1 MEKTDLNLNEERER
15 LLTFLF
21 RNRKIILSFSF
32 IVSVIAYGLSYLI
45 TPLYLSTAIVFPAAS
60 SSVSFSEQRN
70 TKASSMDFGEEEQ
83 AEQLVQIL
91 QSAQIK
97 DLIVEKYDLMKHYN
111 ISENDGYKYDK
122 LNTAYEGH
130 FSFERTRF
138 GSIKIDVLDRDPKL
152 AAEMANEIVSLI
164 DTVKNNIIRKR
175 TLPAFEITKRKKEQ
189 LENEINSLMNE
200 MDSLAKLGVV
210 SLDVR
215 SRLFQALV
223 DSKNPQEK
231 KELRQKIEI
240 NSLFGSTFDGLE
252 RKRNEKITKLEDFK
266 VAYEQAESD
275 AATDFSH
282 KFIVQKA
289 KVADKKDQPKRL
301 IITIIAAIGSF
312 IFIVFSLL
320 LIERYKE
327 LKLKS

>member
-1 MEKTDLNLNEERER
+1 MEQTDLNLNKERER

-21 RNRKIILSFSF
+21 RKRKIILSFSF
-32 IVSVIAYGLSYLI
+32 VASALAFSLSYLI
-45 TPLYLSTAIVFPAAS
+45 TPLYLSTAIIFPAAS

-97 DLIVEKYDLMKHYN
+97 DLIVEKFDLMKHYN
-111 ISENDGYKYDK
+111 ISESDGYKYDK
-122 LNTAYEGH
+122 LNKAYEGH

-152 AAEMANEIVSLI
+152 AARMANEIVSLI

-189 LENEINSLMNE
+189 LENEINTLLNE
-200 MDSLAKLGVV
+200 MDSLSKLGVV

-231 KELRQKIEI
+231 KLLQKKIEI
-240 NSLFGSTFDGLE
+240 NSLLGSTFDGLE

-282 KFIVQKA
+282 KFVVQRA
-289 KVADKKDQPKRL
+289 TVADKKDQPKRL

-320 LIERYKE
+320 LIDRYKE

>member
-1 MEKTDLNLNEERER
+1 MEQTDLNLNKERER

-21 RNRKIILSFSF
+21 RKRKIILSFSF
-32 IVSVIAYGLSYLI
+32 VASALAFSLSYLI
-45 TPLYLSTAIVFPAAS
+45 TPLYLSTAIIFPAAS

-97 DLIVEKYDLMKHYN
+97 DLIVEKFDLMKHYN
-111 ISENDGYKYDK
+111 ISESDGYKYDK
-122 LNTAYEGH
+122 LNKAYEGH

-152 AAEMANEIVSLI
+152 AARMANEIVSLI

-189 LENEINSLMNE
+189 LENEINALLNE
-200 MDSLAKLGVV
+200 MDSLSKLGVV

-231 KELRQKIEI
+231 KLLQKKIEI
-240 NSLFGSTFDGLE
+240 NSLLGSTFDGLE

-282 KFIVQKA
+282 KFVVQRA
-289 KVADKKDQPKRL
+289 TVADKKDQPKRL

-320 LIERYKE
+320 LIDRYKE

>member
-1 MEKTDLNLNEERER
+1 MEQTDLNLNKERER

-21 RNRKIILSFSF
+21 RKRKIILSFSF
-32 IVSVIAYGLSYLI
+32 VASAIAFGLSYLI
-45 TPLYLSTAIVFPAAS
+45 TPLYLSTAIIFPAAS

-97 DLIVEKYDLMKHYN
+97 DLIVEKFDLMKHYN
-111 ISENDGYKYDK
+111 ISESDGYKYDK
-122 LNTAYEGH
+122 LNKAYEGH

-152 AAEMANEIVSLI
+152 AARMANEIVSLI

-189 LENEINSLMNE
+189 LENEINALLNE
-200 MDSLAKLGVV
+200 MDSLSKLGVV

-231 KELRQKIEI
+231 KLLQKKIEI
-240 NSLFGSTFDGLE
+240 NSLLGSTFDGLE

-282 KFIVQKA
+282 KFVVQRA
-289 KVADKKDQPKRL
+289 TVADKKDQPKRL

-320 LIERYKE
+320 LIDRYKE

>member
-1 MEKTDLNLNEERER
+1 MEQTDLNLNKERER

-21 RNRKIILSFSF
+21 RKRKIILSFSF
-32 IVSVIAYGLSYLI
+32 VASALAFGLSYLI
-45 TPLYLSTAIVFPAAS
+45 TPLYLSTAIIFPAAS

-97 DLIVEKYDLMKHYN
+97 DLIVEKFDLMKHYN
-111 ISENDGYKYDK
+111 ISESDGYKYDK
-122 LNTAYEGH
+122 LNKAYEGH

-152 AAEMANEIVSLI
+152 AARMANEIVSLI
-164 DTVKNNIIRKR
+164 DTVKNNIIRNR

-189 LENEINSLMNE
+189 LENEINALLNE
-200 MDSLAKLGVV
+200 MDSLSKLGVV

-231 KELRQKIEI
+231 KLLQKKIEI
-240 NSLFGSTFDGLE
+240 NSLLGSTFDGLE

-282 KFIVQKA
+282 KFVVQRA
-289 KVADKKDQPKRL
+289 TVADKKDQPKRI

-320 LIERYKE
+320 IIDRYKE

>member
-1 MEKTDLNLNEERER
+1 MEQTDLNLNKERER

-21 RNRKIILSFSF
+21 RKRKIILSFSF
-32 IVSVIAYGLSYLI
+32 VASALAFGLSYLI
-45 TPLYLSTAIVFPAAS
+45 TPLYLSTAIIFPAAS

-97 DLIVEKYDLMKHYN
+97 DLIVEKFDLMKHYN
-111 ISENDGYKYDK
+111 ISESDGYKYDK
-122 LNTAYEGH
+122 LNKAYEGH

-152 AAEMANEIVSLI
+152 AARMANEIVSLI
-164 DTVKNNIIRKR
+164 DTVKNNIIRNR

-189 LENEINSLMNE
+189 LENEINALLNE
-200 MDSLAKLGVV
+200 MDSLSKLGVV

-231 KELRQKIEI
+231 KLLQKKIEI
-240 NSLFGSTFDGLE
+240 NSLLGSTFDGLE

-282 KFIVQKA
+282 KFVVQRA
-289 KVADKKDQPKRL
+289 TVADKKDQPKRL

-320 LIERYKE
+320 LIDRYKE

>member
-1 MEKTDLNLNEERER
+1 MEQTDLNLNKERER

-21 RNRKIILSFSF
+21 RKRKIILSFSF
-32 IVSVIAYGLSYLI
+32 VASALAFGLSYLI
-45 TPLYLSTAIVFPAAS
+45 TPLYLSTAIIFPAAS
-60 SSVSFSEQRN
+60 SSVSFSDQRN

-97 DLIVEKYDLMKHYN
+97 DLIVEKFDLMKHYN
-111 ISENDGYKYDK
+111 ISESDGYKYDK
-122 LNTAYEGH
+122 LNKAYEGH

-152 AAEMANEIVSLI
+152 AARMANEIVSLI

-189 LENEINSLMNE
+189 LENEINALLNE
-200 MDSLAKLGVV
+200 MDSLSKLGVV

-231 KELRQKIEI
+231 KLLQKKIEI
-240 NSLFGSTFDGLE
+240 NSLLGSTFDGLE

-282 KFIVQKA
+282 KFVVQRA
-289 KVADKKDQPKRL
+289 TVADKKDQPKRL

-320 LIERYKE
+320 LIDRYKE

>member
-1 MEKTDLNLNEERER
+1 MEQTDLNLNKERER

-21 RNRKIILSFSF
+21 RKRKIILSFSF
-32 IVSVIAYGLSYLI
+32 VASALAFGLSYLI
-45 TPLYLSTAIVFPAAS
+45 TPLYLSTAIIFPAAS

-97 DLIVEKYDLMKHYN
+97 DLIVEKFDLMKHYN
-111 ISENDGYKYDK
+111 ISESDGYKYDK
-122 LNTAYEGH
+122 LNKAYEGH

-152 AAEMANEIVSLI
+152 AAKMANEIVSLI

-189 LENEINSLMNE
+189 LENEINALLNE
-200 MDSLAKLGVV
+200 MDSLSKLGVV

-231 KELRQKIEI
+231 KILQKKIEI
-240 NSLFGSTFDGLE
+240 NSLLGSTFDGLE

-282 KFIVQKA
+282 KFVVQRA
-289 KVADKKDQPKRL
+289 TVADKKDQPKRL

-320 LIERYKE
+320 LIDRYKE

>member
-1 MEKTDLNLNEERER
+1 MEQTDLNLNKERER

-21 RNRKIILSFSF
+21 RKRKIILSFSF
-32 IVSVIAYGLSYLI
+32 VASALAFGLSYLI
-45 TPLYLSTAIVFPAAS
+45 TPLYLSTAIIFPAAS

-97 DLIVEKYDLMKHYN
+97 DLIVEKFDLMKHYN
-111 ISENDGYKYDK
+111 ISESDGYKYDK
-122 LNTAYEGH
+122 LNKAYEGH

-152 AAEMANEIVSLI
+152 AARMANEIVSLI

-189 LENEINSLMNE
+189 LENEINALLNE
-200 MDSLAKLGVV
+200 MDSLSKLGVV

-223 DSKNPQEK
+223 DSKNAQEK
-231 KELRQKIEI
+231 KLLQKKIEI
-240 NSLFGSTFDGLE
+240 NSLLGSTFDGLE

-282 KFIVQKA
+282 KFVVQRA
-289 KVADKKDQPKRL
+289 TVADKKDQPKRI

-320 LIERYKE
+320 IIDRYKE

>member
-1 MEKTDLNLNEERER
+1 MEQTDLNLNKERER

-21 RNRKIILSFSF
+21 RKRKIILSFSF
-32 IVSVIAYGLSYLI
+32 VVSAIAFGLSYLI
-45 TPLYLSTAIVFPAAS
+45 TPLYLSTAIIFPAAS

-97 DLIVEKYDLMKHYN
+97 DLIVEKFDLMKHYN

-152 AAEMANEIVSLI
+152 AAKMANEIVSLI

-189 LENEINSLMNE
+189 LENEINALLNE
-200 MDSLAKLGVV
+200 MDSLSKLGVV

-231 KELRQKIEI
+231 KLLQKKIEI
-240 NSLFGSTFDGLE
+240 NSLLGSTFDGLE

-282 KFIVQKA
+282 KFVVQKA
-289 KVADKKDQPKRL
+289 TVADKKDQPKRL

-320 LIERYKE
+320 LIDRYKE

>member
-1 MEKTDLNLNEERER
+1 MEQTDLNLNKERER

-21 RNRKIILSFSF
+21 RKRKIILSFSF
-32 IVSVIAYGLSYLI
+32 VASALAFGLSYLI
-45 TPLYLSTAIVFPAAS
+45 TPLYLSTAIIFPAAS

-97 DLIVEKYDLMKHYN
+97 DLIVEKFDLMKHYN
-111 ISENDGYKYDK
+111 ISESDGYKYDK
-122 LNTAYEGH
+122 LNKAYEGH

-152 AAEMANEIVSLI
+152 AARMANEIVSLI

-189 LENEINSLMNE
+189 LENEINALLNE
-200 MDSLAKLGVV
+200 MDSLSKLGVV

-231 KELRQKIEI
+231 KLLQKKIEI
-240 NSLFGSTFDGLE
+240 NSLLGSTFDGLE

-282 KFIVQKA
+282 KFVVQRA
-289 KVADKKDQPKRL
+289 TVADKKDQPKRI

-320 LIERYKE
+320 IIDRYKE

>member
-1 MEKTDLNLNEERER
+1 MEQTDLNLNKERER

-21 RNRKIILSFSF
+21 RKRKIILSFSF
-32 IVSVIAYGLSYLI
+32 VASALAFGLSYLI
-45 TPLYLSTAIVFPAAS
+45 TPLYLSTAIIFPAAS

-97 DLIVEKYDLMKHYN
+97 DLIVEKFDLMKHYN
-111 ISENDGYKYDK
+111 ISESDGYKYDK
-122 LNTAYEGH
+122 LNKAYEGH

-152 AAEMANEIVSLI
+152 AAKMANEIVSLI

-189 LENEINSLMNE
+189 LENEINALLNE
-200 MDSLAKLGVV
+200 MDSLSKLGVV

-231 KELRQKIEI
+231 KILQKKIEI
-240 NSLFGSTFDGLE
+240 NSLLGSTFDGLE

-282 KFIVQKA
+282 KFVVQRA
-289 KVADKKDQPKRL
+289 TVADKKDQPKRL

-320 LIERYKE
+320 IIDRYKE

>member
-1 MEKTDLNLNEERER
+1 MEKSNLNLNEERER

-21 RNRKIILSFSF
+21 RKRKIILPFSF
-32 IVSVIAYGLSYLI
+32 IVSVVVFGLTYLI

-70 TKASSMDFGEEEQ
+70 TKASSMDFGEEDQ

-91 QSAQIK
+91 QSAQVQ

-111 ISENDGYKYDK
+111 ISDGDDYKYDK

-152 AAEMANEIVSLI
+152 AAKMANEIVSLI

-175 TLPAFEITKRKKEQ
+175 TLPAFKITKRKKEQ
-189 LENEINSLMNE
+189 LENEINNILNK
-200 MDSLAKLGVV
+200 MDSLSKLGVV

-231 KELRQKIEI
+231 AQLRQKIEI
-240 NSLFGSTFDGLE
+240 NSLLGSSFDGLE

-282 KFIVQKA
+282 KFVVQKA
-289 KVADKKDQPKRL
+289 QVADKKDQPKRT
-301 IITIIAAIGSF
+301 IMTIIAGIGSF
-312 IFIVFSLL
+312 IFIVFALL
-320 LIERYKE
+320 IIERYKE